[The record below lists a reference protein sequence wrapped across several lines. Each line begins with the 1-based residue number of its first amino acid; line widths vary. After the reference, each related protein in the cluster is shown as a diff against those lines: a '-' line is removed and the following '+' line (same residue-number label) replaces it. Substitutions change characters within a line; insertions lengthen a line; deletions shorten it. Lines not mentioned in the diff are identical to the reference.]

1 MQKSCGS
8 IGSKSESSDVV
19 SPRGKKTFTNSRL
32 CDMIE
37 DENLFRMPIHKPNG
51 LGQML
56 FEDQDVVF
64 EVELFKLCDA
74 SIEILSQH
82 KLVIGLILNRMTD
95 SLHLGKTGNFF
106 KF

>member
-1 MQKSCGS
+1 
-8 IGSKSESSDVV
+8 
-19 SPRGKKTFTNSRL
+19 
-32 CDMIE
+32 MIE